1 MKKFIPILIPV
12 FLFCCVPII
21 LLFSCVPQTHN
32 DDKITETGTVVE
44 PKMIGTCGFTVYI
57 MKDKNTQNKF
67 VVIDA
72 VESLAMIEYVG
83 DDPKTVN
90 VELMVDSPSDWTAY
104 KLTVN
109 DSKYIVIDG
118 IESLAISK
126 YN

>member
-1 MKKFIPILIPV
+1 MKKFIPILIPI

-21 LLFSCVPQTHN
+21 LLFACVPQTHN
-32 DDKITETGTVVE
+32 DDGKVKETGTIIE
-44 PKMIGTCGFTVYI
+44 PKMIGNCGFTVYI
-57 MKDKNTQNKF
+57 IKDKNTQNKF

-90 VELMVDSPSDWTAY
+90 VELIVDSPSDWTAY

-109 DSKYIVIDG
+109 NSNM
-118 IESLAISK
+118 L
-126 YN
+126 